1 MSDTLRR
8 RKVPQQNEEVIEE
21 TQTNEPQSNKNDTSQ
36 RKAFTLFRYIYTS
49 LSFVCLVI
57 ICRQYSIYLETLHE
71 NDLWFSNIK
80 EVEREISFR
89 TEQGLYYSYY
99 KQLVQSKN
107 LEEGFFHLTHDR
119 ITEHGRT
126 VNVLEKFNLYPEIF
140 LAILYK
146 IYGSDSYIKPIFFY
160 VKSVFYLH
168 GFGLA
173 VLCLCTWFM
182 TQSWPLTI
190 LTSFFYV
197 MNKQDVTRVYFTIP
211 LRESFAL
218 PFLYAQILAILIF
231 LKRFKYG
238 RFVAHWSI
246 LQFTFLFCLCW
257 QFSQFVLLL
266 QAIVVHFLVL
276 FGLVKFHIHA
286 RILIIF
292 LISLILTI
300 FVQFNQKMLIGSL
313 ILSFIPISITFLYI
327 RDLSLSFVSKKV
339 ATFFHFV
346 AVFSG
351 TFLINKL
358 IKYILDIDSD
368 EHIFKFLKVK
378 LLQET
383 TSDFE
388 TKLYI
393 CNSAFN
399 TIDVESYWRMTRNFI
414 LPLYIFHIIIIG
426 IAGLFYISQDKD
438 DAKSKSS
445 FYSLRYRWSQWLQN
459 NVDIVF
465 LTCFSILLGI
475 MAAFT
480 LRMKFIWVPLV
491 CALAPLTLSKV
502 GLWGNLRKKST
513 FVSIT
518 SVVIQYIILGV
529 VAYQLHLTISNELT
543 DLKEFWDPDT
553 VELMEWIKEN
563 TSPSAVFSGSMQ
575 LLAGVK
581 LCTGRP
587 ITNHPHFED
596 KWLRNR
602 TEKVYQIYAHRPVED
617 VYKILHDIGASYIIL
632 EDSICLSPRRKGCSL
647 PEIMDL
653 HNAQKYPHIDR
664 KSVPLFCDAIRHM
677 KPPYSTY
684 FKLIFQNKTFRLY
697 RLLNEVERQSFRTI
711 PSFNM

>member
-1 MSDTLRR
+1 MSDNLRR
-8 RKVPQQNEEVIEE
+8 RKVSQQQSGEIVEE
-21 TQTNEPQSNKNDTSQ
+21 TQTSESQPNKKDKQPKS
-36 RKAFTLFRYIYTS
+36 FSLIHYVYTS

-57 ICRQYSIYLETLHE
+57 ICRQYSLYLETLHE

-107 LEEGFFHLTHDR
+107 FEEGLFHLTHDR

-126 VNVLEKFNLYPEIF
+126 VNVMEKFNLYPEIF

-146 IYGSDSYIKPIFFY
+146 IYGSDSYVKPIFFY

-173 VLCLCTWFM
+173 MLCLCTWFM

-197 MNKQDVTRVYFTIP
+197 MNKQDATRVYFTIP

-218 PFLYAQILAILIF
+218 PFLYAQILSILIF

-238 RFVAHWSI
+238 RFVAHWSV
-246 LQFTFLFCLCW
+246 LQFTFLFSLCW

-266 QAIVVHFLVL
+266 QAVVLHVLVL

-292 LISLILTI
+292 LISLMLTI

-313 ILSFIPISITFLYI
+313 ILSFIPISITSLYI
-327 RDLSLSFVSKKV
+327 NEFSFNFVSKKI
-339 ATFFHFV
+339 AFILHLIT
-346 AVFSG
+346 VFSS
-351 TFLINKL
+351 TLFLNKL
-358 IKYILDIDSD
+358 IKFVLKIDSD
-368 EHIFKFLKVK
+368 EHIFKFLKVR

-393 CNSAFN
+393 CNSGFN
-399 TIDVESYWRMTRNFI
+399 IIDTDAYWRMTRNFV
-414 LPLYIFHIIIIG
+414 LPLYVFHVVVIG
-426 IAGLFYISQDKD
+426 IAGICYLLEDKD
-438 DAKSKSS
+438 DTTSKSS
-445 FYSLRYRWSQWLQN
+445 FRNLRYRWSQWIRN

-465 LTCFSILLGI
+465 LTGFSVLLGI

-480 LRMKFIWVPLV
+480 LRMKFLWVPFV

-502 GLWGNLRKKST
+502 GLWGNFRQKST
-513 FVSIT
+513 FVGIAST
-518 SVVIQYIILGV
+518 VIQFVILGI
-529 VAYQLHLTISNELT
+529 VAYQLHLSVLTELT

-553 VELMEWIKEN
+553 VQLMEWIKDN
-563 TSPSAVFSGSMQ
+563 TSPSAAFSGSMQ

-602 TEKVYQIYAHRPVED
+602 TEQVYQMYAHRPAED

-653 HNAQKYPHIDR
+653 HNAQIHSNADAKA
-664 KSVPLFCDAIRHM
+664 VPLFCDAIRHM

-684 FKLIFQNKTFRLY
+684 FKLVFQNKTFRLY
-697 RLLNEVERQSFRTI
+697 RLLNAVERQSFRTI